1 MLDKELLKNK
11 LGFIQKELKM
21 LVQYKDCSLEE
32 ITSDYF
38 KHAVIERILERIIND
53 ALDINQHIISEIK
66 EQEPPNDYKET
77 FLALATIE
85 IYPKEFAEKIS
96 GSVGL
101 RNILVHNYRK
111 LDEEKFYNSIKDCL
125 GDYAKYCEYILNFI
139 IKN

>member
-11 LGFIQKELKM
+11 LGFIQKELKI
-21 LVQYKDCSLEE
+21 LTQYENCSLEE
-32 ITSDYF
+32 IASDYF

-53 ALDINQHIISEIK
+53 ALDINQHIISETK
-66 EQEPPNDYKET
+66 GQEPPDDYKET
-77 FLALATIE
+77 FLALAIIE

-96 GSVGL
+96 KSVGL
-101 RNILVHNYRK
+101 RNMLVHNYRK

-125 GDYAKYCEYILNFI
+125 NDYAKYCEYILNFI